1 VRLATESVVAD
12 AAVVAAVVLG
22 YALGT
27 FPSALL
33 AGRRRG
39 VDPTQRG
46 SRNPGTTNVLRTAGR
61 RAALLTLA
69 GDAGKGALAA
79 TLGWLVGGHG
89 VGVVC
94 GAAAVVGHVA
104 PLGRGFRGGKGV
116 ATGAGMALVLF
127 PGPTLVAGAGFVTV
141 LVLTGVV
148 SAASLT
154 ATVLVV
160 VGAAVAGTPIW
171 EVVLLAAGAGLVI
184 YRHGDNLRRL
194 AHGQERRT
202 RLRR

>member
-1 VRLATESVVAD
+1 MTTESVVAD

-61 RAALLTLA
+61 RAAVLTLA

-79 TLGWLVGGHG
+79 VLGWLVGGHT

-104 PLGRGFRGGKGV
+104 PMGRGFRGGKGV

-141 LVLTGVV
+141 LVLTGMV

-160 VGAAVAGTPIW
+160 VGAAVAGEPAG
-171 EVVLLAAGAGLVI
+171 EVVLLAVCAALVV
-184 YRHGDNLRRL
+184 YRHGDNLQRMV
-194 AHGQERRT
+194 HGQERRT

>member
-1 VRLATESVVAD
+1 MAD
-12 AAVVAAVVLG
+12 AAAVAAVVLG
-22 YALGT
+22 YVLGT

-39 VDPTQRG
+39 IDPTQRG

-61 RAALLTLA
+61 RAAVLTLA
-69 GDAGKGALAA
+69 GDAGKGVVAA
-79 TLGWLVGGHG
+79 ILGWLVGGHG
-89 VGVVC
+89 VGVAC

-127 PGPTLVAGAGFVTV
+127 PGPTLVAGAGFATV
-141 LVLTGVV
+141 LALTGIV
-148 SAASLT
+148 SVASLT

-160 VGAAVAGTPIW
+160 VGAAVAGASVGEI
-171 EVVLLAAGAGLVI
+171 VVLAACAGLVV

-194 AHGQERRT
+194 TQGEEHRT